1 VIGEVLVL
9 VGASFT
15 LLAAVGTLRFTDV
28 FARMHALA
36 KASTLGLLLVLLG
49 AAITLDHPND
59 ITSLLL
65 AAGLHLVTSPVGS
78 NMISRATY
86 DAEGIPHGIDTADDL
101 SSSAPNRTFD
111 AEQ

>member
-1 VIGEVLVL
+1 MIGEVLVL
-9 VGASFT
+9 GGAAFV
-15 LLAAVGTLRFTDV
+15 LLAAVGTLRFSDV

-49 AAITLDHPND
+49 AAVSLDHPND

-65 AAGLHLVTSPVGS
+65 AAGLHLVTSPVGA

-86 DAEGIPHGIDTADDL
+86 FAEGIPYGIDTIDDL
-101 SSSAPNRTFD
+101 SESKQSLDP
-111 AEQ
+111 EP